1 MLLDALSGGLTLLS
15 GSLLGMTAY
24 LDALTVAAAIRSRR
38 PTRPTDASPRHR
50 FAVLVP
56 AHNEELLIGR
66 LLDNLQQLDYPSDLY
81 EVCVVADNCTDR
93 TAELA
98 RAAGA
103 TVYERF
109 DPTQRAK
116 GYALRWLLEQLSSDA
131 SPHSAASRSS
141 EPSPSSAASRSS
153 DTLPS
158 SEPSP
163 RFDAFVVLDA
173 DSVVSRNFLRSMDA
187 RLASGAQV
195 IQAHYSV
202 LNADEGSVAGLR
214 SAALAAVHYLR
225 PLGRAALGLS
235 CGLKGNGMCFAA
247 EILDRFAWSWFTL
260 AEDVEFHLAL
270 VSQGVRVDFAPEAT
284 VLADMP
290 LTLDQAAS
298 QNDRWER
305 GRLQLLKHYVPRLV
319 FDSLRHRSP
328 LRFDAAVE
336 QLIPPL
342 SIPFALSCVML
353 VAALA
358 LALAGHG
365 GTLPLALAACSLVGQ
380 VAYLLAALALV
391 RAPRSR
397 YVSLGKAPI
406 YIAWKVSLYARALL
420 PTRGSEWVRTSRAPT
435 TAAR

>member
-66 LLDNLQQLDYPSDLY
+66 LLDNLQQLDYPADLF
-81 EVCVVADNCTDR
+81 ETCVVADNCTDR

-116 GYALRWLLEQLSSDA
+116 GYALRWLLEQLGTNVQT
-131 SPHSAASRSS
+131 R
-141 EPSPSSAASRSS
+141 EPANAR
-153 DTLPS
+153 TR
-158 SEPSP
+158 EPANARTN
-163 RFDAFVVLDA
+163 RFDAFVILDA

-247 EILDRFAWSWFTL
+247 EILERFAWSWFTL

-270 VSQGVRVDFAPEAT
+270 VSQGVRVDFAPEAS

-290 LTLDQAAS
+290 LTLEQAAS

-305 GRLQLLKHYVPRLV
+305 GRLQLVKHYLPRLV
-319 FDSLRHRSP
+319 LDSLRHRSP

-420 PTRGSEWVRTSRAPT
+420 PTRGSEWVRTSRAPS
-435 TAAR
+435 TAAHQKAAP

>member
-1 MLLDALSGGLTLLS
+1 MLLDWLSLALTLVSVGLVA
-15 GSLLGMTAY
+15 MTAY
-24 LDALTVAAAIRSRR
+24 LLVLTVAAKRGRISARWIFS
-38 PTRPTDASPRHR
+38 SPRHR
-50 FAVLVP
+50 FAVLIP

-66 LLDNLQQLDYPSDLY
+66 LLDNLRQLNYPRDLY

-93 TAELA
+93 TVELA

-103 TVYERF
+103 TVYERS
-109 DPTQRAK
+109 DPAQRAK
-116 GYALRWLLEQLSSDA
+116 GFALRWLLEQLG
-131 SPHSAASRSS
+131 
-141 EPSPSSAASRSS
+141 SSARS
-153 DTLPS
+153 
-158 SEPSP
+158 

-173 DSVVSRNFLRSMDA
+173 DSVVSKNFLRAMDA
-187 RLASGAQV
+187 RLASGSRV

-202 LNADEGSVAGLR
+202 LNADEAAVAGLR

-225 PLGRAALGLS
+225 PLGRATLGLS

-247 EILDRFAWSWFTL
+247 AVLERFAWNWFTL

-270 VSQGVRVDFAPEAT
+270 VRHGIRVDFAPEAT

-290 LTLDQAAS
+290 LTLGQAAS

-305 GRLQLLKHYVPRLV
+305 GRLQLVKQYVPGLLL
-319 FDSLRHRSP
+319 DALRHRSL

-342 SIPFALSCVML
+342 SIPFALAGLIVL
-353 VAALA
+353 AGLA
-358 LALAGHG
+358 LALVGHG
-365 GTLPLALAACSLVGQ
+365 GALPLALAAGSLAGQ

-397 YVSLGKAPI
+397 YLALGKAPI
-406 YIAWKVSLYARALL
+406 YIAWKVSLYICALAH
-420 PTRGSEWVRTSRAPT
+420 RQSSEWVRTSRAPST
-435 TAAR
+435 TSAR

>member
-15 GSLLGMTAY
+15 GGLLGMTAY
-24 LDALTVAAAIRSRR
+24 LDALTVAAAVRSRR
-38 PTRPTDASPRHR
+38 SARPSDASPRHR

-116 GYALRWLLEQLSSDA
+116 GYALRWLLEQLGTNA
-131 SPHSAASRSS
+131 RTRERANARTKP
-141 EPSPSSAASRSS
+141 
-153 DTLPS
+153 
-158 SEPSP
+158 
-163 RFDAFVVLDA
+163 FDAFVILDA

-247 EILDRFAWSWFTL
+247 EILERFAWSWFTL

-290 LTLDQAAS
+290 LTLEQAAS

-305 GRLQLLKHYVPRLV
+305 GRLQLVKHYVPRLV
-319 FDSLRHRSP
+319 LDSLRHRSP

-342 SIPFALSCVML
+342 SIPFALSCAML

-435 TAAR
+435 TAAC